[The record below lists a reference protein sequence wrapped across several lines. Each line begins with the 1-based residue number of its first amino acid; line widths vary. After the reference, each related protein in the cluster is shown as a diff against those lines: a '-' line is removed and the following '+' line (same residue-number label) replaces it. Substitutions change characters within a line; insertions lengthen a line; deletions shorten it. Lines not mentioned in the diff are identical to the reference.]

1 MLSLSALSLVFDALS
16 AVIVLIPIF
25 LLLHIFYVKN
35 LKRSALYFVFAFYLS
50 GVFSVVGIPDI
61 MNLTVD
67 FDVNII
73 PFVDMISD
81 FKNAVL
87 NVILF
92 VPLGFL
98 LPFIWKK
105 FREFKYTLMF
115 GFGMTVAI
123 EILQIFAFRLS
134 DINDLI
140 TNTLGTVVGFFAAH
154 VIVGNSD
161 KFSPTDKT
169 KDVFIISA
177 VAFVTVFAAVPFIS
191 SLFWNH
197 LYY

>member
-1 MLSLSALSLVFDALS
+1 
-16 AVIVLIPIF
+16 
-25 LLLHIFYVKN
+25 
-35 LKRSALYFVFAFYLS
+35 
-50 GVFSVVGIPDI
+50 